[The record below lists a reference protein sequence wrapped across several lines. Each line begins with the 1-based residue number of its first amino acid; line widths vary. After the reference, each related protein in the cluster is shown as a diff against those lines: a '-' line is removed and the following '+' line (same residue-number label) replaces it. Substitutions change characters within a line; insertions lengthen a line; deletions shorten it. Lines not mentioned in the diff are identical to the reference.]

1 MKRFY
6 KTARV
11 ARTPQG
17 SWQIILDGKALRT
30 PQDRA
35 LAPSAANLA
44 AAIAAE
50 WNIQGDIID
59 MKTMPLTRLTAGA
72 IDRVAPSRQEIIQ
85 DLVNRIETDLL
96 RHRSASP
103 QALHDRQL
111 TLWQPLLDWMEN
123 TIGIK
128 LIPVEGVMS
137 RPVSQDHKDFLGG
150 ILQRY
155 DDFEL
160 LGLTQ
165 ASKISGSVVVA
176 LALLTGRL
184 DSESAYNISLLEELW
199 QIETWGEDPEA
210 SARRTAVK
218 SDLNEIAHFL
228 KLIRS

>member
-11 ARTPQG
+11 ARTSQG
-17 SWQIILDGKALRT
+17 SWQIILDGKTLRT
-30 PQDRA
+30 PQDQG
-35 LAPSAANLA
+35 LATPAANLA

-50 WNIQGDIID
+50 WNTQGDIID

-72 IDRVAPSRQEIIQ
+72 IDRVAPRRQEIIQ
-85 DLVNRIETDLL
+85 DLVNHIETDLL
-96 RHRSASP
+96 LHRSASP
-103 QALHDRQL
+103 QALYDRQL
-111 TLWQPLLDWMEN
+111 ALWQPLLDWMEH
-123 TIGIK
+123 TMGVK
-128 LIPVEGVMS
+128 LIPIEGVMS
-137 RPVSQDHKDFLGG
+137 QPVSQDHRDFLTG
-150 ILQRY
+150 ILENY

-184 DSESAYNISLLEELW
+184 DGEGAYGISLLEELW

-210 SARRTAVK
+210 NARRTAIK
-218 SDLNEIAHFL
+218 NDLNEVAHFL
-228 KLIRS
+228 KLIRP